1 MAIPLNQLPSDLIY
15 NGQLDISN
23 PVKKAKYDALNASY
37 GGGGGGNSYGFNF
50 ESEVDKAFE
59 ELGTY
64 YNRIIDEAGGDLN
77 KALSRL
83 KEDYDTGKRFREQ
96 NFNLNN
102 KAMVL
107 AQDSFAKDATQAFKT
122 LQTRQ
127 LARGINR
134 GSMYDPGGDK
144 GIADTE
150 RGMLN
155 KDVASGQAKLDLNKE
170 SAQLGFDQQGELAD
184 TNLLRGQTDL
194 PVQFDRFKKNAEEE
208 RKYKAGELA
217 LSRQQRAYQRFEA
230 GLV

>member
-1 MAIPLNQLPSDLIY
+1 MTLTREQSQKLYGTDAYTAWGETEAAADARAK
-15 NGQLDISN
+15 GIS
-23 PVKKAKYDALNASY
+23 
-37 GGGGGGNSYGFNF
+37 GGGSNGYNFNF

-83 KEDYDTGKRFREQ
+83 QEDYDTGKRFREQ

-102 KAMVL
+102 KAMLL
-107 AQDSFAKDATQAFKT
+107 AQDSFAKDTTQAFKT

-134 GSMYDPGGDK
+134 GSAFDPGGAK

-150 RGMLN
+150 NALLAGN
-155 KDVASGQAKLDLNKE
+155 VAKGQAGLDLNRE
-170 SAQLGFDQQGELAD
+170 SAQLGMDQQGELAD
-184 TNLLRGQTDL
+184 TNLKRGQTDL

-217 LSRQQRAYQRFEA
+217 LSRQQRAHQRFEA